1 VRGSEEGDRG
11 ERGCRGHRGDLILYA
26 LHGSIALTVAPSSD
40 RTKAVDVEKVADAI
54 SHLLEAT
61 FFLQCYCKKSLMG
74 HLIIKFGTSMYSKIQ
89 THVKLL
95 NFGLLKCGSKPNT
108 TYVSEPINKVTL
120 RHMQNSYNDNTNWW
134 SPSTYRWV
142 SLMNL
147 SCYHLFSLRHA
158 HSGWEW

>member
-1 VRGSEEGDRG
+1 
-11 ERGCRGHRGDLILYA
+11 
-26 LHGSIALTVAPSSD
+26 
-40 RTKAVDVEKVADAI
+40 
-54 SHLLEAT
+54 
-61 FFLQCYCKKSLMG
+61 
-74 HLIIKFGTSMYSKIQ
+74 MYSKIQ